1 MSEFQ
6 FGGEIVWRPT
16 RAQIE
21 ASNLYQCFTRL
32 GFASLDEFQRAS
44 VNDVAWFWD
53 TMLRELD
60 VQFYKP
66 YTTVVDLSG
75 GIQFP
80 KWCVGGKMN
89 IVHNCLDKYMGTP
102 RESQIAV
109 KWEGEEGATRTLTYA
124 QLYREVNLVANGLRA
139 LGLKKGD
146 AIGVFMPM
154 TPEIVIA
161 VLAIAKIGAVFL
173 PLFSGYGAGAAAV
186 RLNDAG
192 AKALFTADG
201 TFRRGQVVPM
211 KQTADETV
219 AQCPTIEH
227 VIVLPRAK
235 NRIEMKHGRDHWWDE
250 IVTRGEQPHPRPLS
264 HAERGDNSAPPLSH
278 VERGDNSSPPL
289 SHAERGDNSA
299 PPLSHV
305 ERGDNSAPPLSHA
318 ERGDNSAPPL
328 SYAER
333 GDNSSPPR
341 VGEGLGERSE
351 RTDAEDLLMLIYTSG
366 TTGKPKGAVHTHCGF
381 PIKAAQDMYHGLD
394 VKPTDTL
401 YWMTDMGWM
410 MGPWQV
416 YGTLLLGA
424 TMFLYDGAPDYPAPN
439 RVWAMVE
446 RHDISLLG
454 LSPTFVRALMKYGDE
469 PTKKYSLK
477 SLRAFAST
485 GEPWNP
491 TPWLWL
497 FHTVGG
503 GELPIINYSGGTEI
517 SGGILMGNF
526 LTPQKPGSFAGPLPG
541 MDADV
546 VDENGNP
553 VRGRV
558 GELVIRQPWIGMT
571 RGFWKDP
578 QRYLDAYW
586 SRFPNVWVHGDW
598 AAVDDDGLW
607 YILGRS
613 DDVIKVAGKRLGPA
627 EVESALARHPAVQE
641 SAAIGVP
648 DEVKGETLVCF
659 VIVKPP
665 FHADETLRAE
675 LRARVVDELGK
686 ALAPKAIYF
695 VNDLPRTRNA
705 KIMRRVA
712 RAVYL
717 GNDPGDVS
725 ALENTRALEEI
736 RRAIP

>member
-1 MSEFQ
+1 MSEFE
-6 FGGEIVWRPT
+6 FGGAVAWRPT
-16 RAQIE
+16 REQIE
-21 ASNLYQCFTRL
+21 QSNLFQFYTRQ
-32 GFASLDEFQRAS
+32 GFASPDEFLRAS
-44 VNDVAWFWD
+44 THDIAWFWE
-53 TMLRELD
+53 TMLHEMD
-60 VQFYKP
+60 VQFYEP
-66 YTTVVDLSG
+66 YSQVVDLSG

-80 KWCVGGKMN
+80 RWCVGGKMN
-89 IVHNCLDKYMGTP
+89 IVHNLLDKRAGTP
-102 RESQIAV
+102 HENQVAL
-109 KWEGEEGATRTLTYA
+109 KWEGEEGITRALTYA
-124 QLYREVNLVANGLRA
+124 QLLREVNKVANGLRA
-139 LGLKKGD
+139 LGLGKGD

-186 RLNDAG
+186 RLNDAQ

-211 KQTADETV
+211 KQTADEAA
-219 AQCPTIEH
+219 AQCPTLAH

-235 NRIEMKHGRDHWWDE
+235 NRIDMKPGRDLWWDQVCNYE
-250 IVTRGEQPHPRPLS
+250 PV
-264 HAERGDNSAPPLSH
+264 AET
-278 VERGDNSSPPL
+278 
-289 SHAERGDNSA
+289 
-299 PPLSHV
+299 
-305 ERGDNSAPPLSHA
+305 
-318 ERGDNSAPPL
+318 
-328 SYAER
+328 
-333 GDNSSPPR
+333 
-341 VGEGLGERSE
+341 E
-351 RTDAEDLLMLIYTSG
+351 RTGAEDLLMLIYTSG

-381 PIKAAQDMYHGLD
+381 PVKAAQDMFHGLD

-401 YWMTDMGWM
+401 FWMTDMGWM

-446 RHDISLLG
+446 RHNISLLG

-469 PTKKYSLK
+469 PVKKYSLK

-497 FHTVGG
+497 FNTVGNG
-503 GELPIINYSGGTEI
+503 TVPIINYSGGTEI
-517 SGGILMGNF
+517 SGGIVMGNF

-541 MDADV
+541 IDADI
-546 VDENGNP
+546 VDENGNA

-558 GELVIRQPWIGMT
+558 GELVIRKPWIGMT
-571 RGFWKDP
+571 RGFWQDP

-586 SRFPNVWVHGDW
+586 SRFPDLWVHGDW

-627 EVESALARHPAVQE
+627 EVESALAKHPAVQE

-648 DEVKGETLVCF
+648 DAVKGEALVCF
-659 VIVKPP
+659 VMLKAGNHGSAQIEK
-665 FHADETLRAE
+665 E
-675 LRARVVDELGK
+675 LRALVVDELGK

-725 ALENTRALEEI
+725 ALENTRALEDI
-736 RRAIP
+736 QKAVGKGP

>member
-1 MSEFQ
+1 MSEFE
-6 FGGEIVWRPT
+6 FGGEIAWRPSLE
-16 RAQIE
+16 QIE
-21 ASNLYQCFTRL
+21 QSNLYQQFMRL
-32 GFASLDEFQRAS
+32 GFTSLEEFQRAS
-44 VNDVAWFWD
+44 VSDVAWFWD
-53 TMLRELD
+53 AMLRELD
-60 VQFYKP
+60 VRFYEP
-66 YTTVVDLSG
+66 YSQVVDLSG
-75 GIQFP
+75 GIQFS

-89 IVHNCLDKYMGTP
+89 IVHNCLDKYIGTP
-102 RESQIAV
+102 KENQLAV

-124 QLYREVNLVANGLRA
+124 QLDRQVTLIANGLRA
-139 LGLKKGD
+139 LGLGKGD

-161 VLAIAKIGAVFL
+161 VLAIAKLGAVFL
-173 PLFSGYGAGAAAV
+173 PLFSGYGAGAASV

-219 AQCPTIEH
+219 AQSPTVRH

-235 NRIEMKHGRDHWWDE
+235 NRVEMQHGANGAPRDYWWDE
-250 IVTRGEQPHPRPLS
+250 IVTLGDSYSPLPVGGG
-264 HAERGDNSAPPLSH
+264 AGDKS
-278 VERGDNSSPPL
+278 GT
-289 SHAERGDNSA
+289 
-299 PPLSHV
+299 
-305 ERGDNSAPPLSHA
+305 
-318 ERGDNSAPPL
+318 
-328 SYAER
+328 
-333 GDNSSPPR
+333 
-341 VGEGLGERSE
+341 E
-351 RTDAEDLLMLIYTSG
+351 RTNAEDLLMLIYTSG
-366 TTGKPKGAVHTHCGF
+366 TTGSPKGAVHTHCGF
-381 PIKAAQDMYHGLD
+381 PVKAAQDMYHGLD
-394 VKPTDTL
+394 VKPGDTL
-401 YWMTDMGWM
+401 FWMTDMGWM

-416 YGTLLLGA
+416 YGALLLGA

-469 PTKKYSLK
+469 PVKKYSLK

-497 FHTVGG
+497 FNTVGG
-503 GELPIINYSGGTEI
+503 GTLPIINYSGGTEI

-546 VDENGNP
+546 VDENGNS

-558 GELVIRQPWIGMT
+558 GELIIRQPWIGMT
-571 RGFWKDP
+571 RGFW
-578 QRYLDAYW
+578 QNSRRYLDAYW
-586 SRFPNVWVHGDW
+586 SRFSNVWVHGDFC
-598 AAVDDDGLW
+598 AVDDDGLW

-627 EVESALARHPAVQE
+627 EVESALAKHPAVQE

-648 DEVKGETLVCF
+648 DDLKGEAVVCF
-659 VIVKPP
+659 VMLRPD
-665 FHADETLRAE
+665 HADADVLHQE
-675 LRARVVDELGK
+675 LRELLADELGK
-686 ALAPKAIYF
+686 ALLPKAIYF

-736 RRAIP
+736 KSAVHPPH